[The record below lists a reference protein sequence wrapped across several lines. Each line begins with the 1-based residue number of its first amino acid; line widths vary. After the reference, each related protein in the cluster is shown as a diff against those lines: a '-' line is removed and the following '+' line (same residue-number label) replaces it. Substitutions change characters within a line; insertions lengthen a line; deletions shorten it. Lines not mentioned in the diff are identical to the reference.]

1 MPRARYTNTEVDVDV
16 EAPSGGILLLN
27 DVCHPWWR
35 ATVDGKPREILK
47 ADVIFRAVSV
57 PPGRHMVRF
66 TFHPLAGAF
75 AEITEK
81 LSRAVRW
88 RPAQAPD
95 FTYSCQASTEHFEQC
110 AEFALLGNRRLGLL
124 AVTVLS
130 ISLAES
136 QNHR

>member
-1 MPRARYTNTEVDVDV
+1 
-16 EAPSGGILLLN
+16 
-27 DVCHPWWR
+27 
-35 ATVDGKPREILK
+35 VDGKPREILK

-110 AEFALLGNRRLGLL
+110 AEFALFRNCHLGAL
-124 AVTVLS
+124 AVTVLA
-130 ISLAES
+130 IALARRAAATACAAVES
-136 QNHR
+136 AAPLFCRW

>member
-66 TFHPLAGAF
+66 TFHPLAGRRKKRQYVA
-75 AEITEK
+75 
-81 LSRAVRW
+81 SRTGAG
-88 RPAQAPD
+88 
-95 FTYSCQASTEHFEQC
+95 S
-110 AEFALLGNRRLGLL
+110 
-124 AVTVLS
+124 
-130 ISLAES
+130 
-136 QNHR
+136 